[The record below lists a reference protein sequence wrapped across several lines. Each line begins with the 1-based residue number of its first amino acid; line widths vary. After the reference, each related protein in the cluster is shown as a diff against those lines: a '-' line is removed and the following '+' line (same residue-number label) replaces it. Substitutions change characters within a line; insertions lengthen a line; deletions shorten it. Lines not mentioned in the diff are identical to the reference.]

1 MKPGYVRHKRVY
13 SFRAWVDDRG
23 SNRDY
28 DHENFCMG
36 LTRCHGAFEGEKCLH
51 LRLWDLNTNASGRNI
66 VRIVRR
72 RRPFC
77 LHIVVG
83 QRYRNLLNIGG
94 DFL

>member
-1 MKPGYVRHKRVY
+1 MKPGYVRHKHTY
-13 SFRAWVDDRG
+13 SFRAWIDERG
-23 SNRDY
+23 SNADREHQRHCNAQGY
-28 DHENFCMG
+28 ECF
-36 LTRCHGAFEGEKCLH
+36 H
-51 LRLWDLNTNASGRNI
+51 LELWDLNTNVGSRNI